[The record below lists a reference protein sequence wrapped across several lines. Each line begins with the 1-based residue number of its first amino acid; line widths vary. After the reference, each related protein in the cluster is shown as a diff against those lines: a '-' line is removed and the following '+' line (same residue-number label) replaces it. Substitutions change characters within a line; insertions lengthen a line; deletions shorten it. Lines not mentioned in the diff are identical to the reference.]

1 MDKGRLICILSV
13 LCVISLGAM
22 TLALLPGTET
32 SAFTPPPFD
41 PAAQAGEPAVPDGLG
56 YQTLETGPFRV
67 ALCGEIMAEGMEAQ
81 VYLTNPAANDAWL
94 KVRILN
100 EKGEILGESG
110 LIRPGEYVRNISMGQ
125 MSAAGMPVVLKIM
138 AYEPETYH
146 SRGAVTLN
154 TRMGE

>member
-1 MDKGRLICILSV
+1 MDKRRLICILSV

-22 TLALLPGTET
+22 IVTLLPGTEK
-32 SAFTPPPFD
+32 AVFTPPPFD
-41 PAAQAGEPAVPDGLG
+41 PTAQAGEPGVPDGLG

-67 ALCGEIMAEGMEAQ
+67 AICGEIVAEGGKGQ
-81 VYLTNPAANDAWL
+81 VYLTNPADNEVWL

-110 LIRPGEYVRNISMGQ
+110 LVRPGEYIKNISLSQ
-125 MSAAGMPVVLKIM
+125 IPAAGTPIVLKIM

>member
-1 MDKGRLICILSV
+1 MDKRRLICILSI

-22 TLALLPGTET
+22 IVALLPSTEKA
-32 SAFTPPPFD
+32 AFTPPPFD
-41 PAAQAGEPAVPDGLG
+41 PAAQAGEPVVPDGLG

-67 ALCGEIMAEGMEAQ
+67 AICGAVVAEGAKAQ
-81 VYLTNPAANDAWL
+81 VYLTNPVGNDAWL

-110 LIRPGEYVRNISMGQ
+110 LIRPGEYVRNIRIDP
-125 MSAAGMPVVLKIM
+125 MPAPGTPIVLKIM